1 MGTSCYKTGKIMRK
15 YLKQLTKN
23 QFATNTTQDFPS
35 MLSNVPISKDKE
47 NVDVESLSTSIPIK
61 DTIDFIFE
69 EISVHKKL
77 EPICKKSMFIKLLY
91 KLTTECTFSAR
102 KPSETSKL
110 VYLWE
115 THCQ

>member
-1 MGTSCYKTGKIMRK
+1 MWK

-23 QFATNTTQDFPS
+23 QFVTNNTQDFPS

-47 NVDVESLSTSIPIK
+47 SVDVESPSTNIPIK

-77 EPICKKSMFIKLLY
+77 EPICKKSMFIKLL
-91 KLTTECTFSAR
+91 
-102 KPSETSKL
+102 
-110 VYLWE
+110 
-115 THCQ
+115 

>member
-1 MGTSCYKTGKIMRK
+1 MWK

-23 QFATNTTQDFPS
+23 QFVTNNTQDFPS

-47 NVDVESLSTSIPIK
+47 SVDVESLSTNIPIK

-77 EPICKKSMFIKLLY
+77 
-91 KLTTECTFSAR
+91 
-102 KPSETSKL
+102 
-110 VYLWE
+110 
-115 THCQ
+115 

>member
-1 MGTSCYKTGKIMRK
+1 
-15 YLKQLTKN
+15 
-23 QFATNTTQDFPS
+23 

-77 EPICKKSMFIKLLY
+77 EPICKKSMFIKLL
-91 KLTTECTFSAR
+91 
-102 KPSETSKL
+102 
-110 VYLWE
+110 
-115 THCQ
+115 